1 MNTRIEATFEI
12 AGWDET
18 PFEDSGDED
27 AKLTEALVKKRY
39 SGEIDGEST
48 TKWLMSYAPDK
59 SATYVGIEHITGT
72 VGGRRGGLVLMHDGE
87 FARRRRDGGDAHR
100 VGHRRP
106 GRRDRRRKVPRRPG
120 RLGGSRPRQRLSRYC
135 SLCSGGKPP
144 VATGPHRV
152 GVTRIRHLP

>member
-1 MNTRIEATFEI
+1 MNTHIEATFEI

-18 PFEDSGDED
+18 PFEDGGDES

-59 SATYVGIEHITGT
+59 SATYVGIEHIKGT

-87 FARRRRDGGDAHR
+87 FRDG
-100 VGHRRP
+100 
-106 GRRDRRRKVPRRPG
+106 
-120 RLGGSRPRQRLSRYC
+120 
-135 SLCSGGKPP
+135 
-144 VATGPHRV
+144 VATAVMRIVLGTGDLV
-152 GVTRIRHLP
+152 GATGVGNFRADPAGSVVLDLDSV

>member
-1 MNTRIEATFEI
+1 MNTHIEATFEI

-18 PFEDSGDED
+18 PFEGSGDEG

-87 FARRRRDGGDAHR
+87 FRDGVATAVMRIVSGTGDLA
-100 VGHRRP
+100 GAT
-106 GRRDRRRKVPRRPG
+106 G
-120 RLGGSRPRQRLSRYC
+120 
-135 SLCSGGKPP
+135 GGKFRADPAGS
-144 VATGPHRV
+144 VV
-152 GVTRIRHLP
+152 LDLDSV

>member
-1 MNTRIEATFEI
+1 MNTRIEATSEI

-18 PFEDSGDED
+18 PFEGSGDEG

-87 FARRRRDGGDAHR
+87 FRDVRSEERR
-100 VGHRRP
+100 VGKECR
-106 GRRDRRRKVPRRPG
+106 
-120 RLGGSRPRQRLSRYC
+120 SRWSPY
-135 SLCSGGKPP
+135 
-144 VATGPHRV
+144 H
-152 GVTRIRHLP
+152 